1 MSLPD
6 ITGFEVAEKLG
17 EGGMASVWKARQVS
31 LDRTVAIKVL
41 SSQFASDTKD
51 IDRF

>member
-1 MSLPD
+1 MSIKINGFD
-6 ITGFEVAEKLG
+6 ILEKLG

-41 SSQFASDTKD
+41 SDRLALAPED
-51 IDRF
+51 IRRF